1 MKTPTSRQ
9 QCAAAPLPVRG
20 GVRGEVRIS
29 SRTRH
34 LLMKQRIKTNNTNLT
49 NLNGFHEFKRISR
62 IETNDTNENKFYE
75 SHEFAPH
82 RRSPLAATIRVI
94 NNNSSN
100 SSDSSSFVV
109 RKKRVGEGNKYNNK
123 VAKMPFL

>member
-1 MKTPTSRQ
+1 MKPPTSKQ

-20 GVRGEVRIS
+20 GARGGVCIF

-49 NLNGFHEFKRISR
+49 NS
-62 IETNDTNENKFYE
+62 YE
-75 SHEFAPH
+75 SHEFAPR

-94 NNNSSN
+94 NNNSYN

-109 RKKRVGEGNKYNNK
+109 RKKRVEEGNKYNN
-123 VAKMPFL
+123 